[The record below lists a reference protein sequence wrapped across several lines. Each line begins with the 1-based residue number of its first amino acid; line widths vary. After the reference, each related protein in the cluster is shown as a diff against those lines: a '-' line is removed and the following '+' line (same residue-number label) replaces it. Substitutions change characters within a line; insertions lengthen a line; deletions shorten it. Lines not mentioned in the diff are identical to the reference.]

1 MHILVEDVAAWWAHD
16 QAKRLAERYGVM
28 TEPPADR
35 PWGIRDFIIVDPTGV
50 LWRIGQNVPPW
61 KGAGGGSSEPAKS

>member
-1 MHILVEDVAAWWAHD
+1 MHILVEDVAAWWAHV

-61 KGAGGGSSEPAKS
+61 KGKTGDEDQSR